1 MTDPQVSGEATEDA
15 ARWVAW
21 EVLDEPLVR
30 AGLIVPVVLVIA
42 LSGLTG
48 TVRRPVLFATLV
60 VVGVL
65 VVVGSFFRPVPSR
78 LFGQGRDGE
87 ALWSTIVAAIGPVLA
102 GALLLVAVEVAVE
115 PFAPL
120 FALMLLMAAML
131 PLPGVRWPLLV
142 WQITAWLVV
151 VLVAGQRAPVVLLL
165 HLVGGVVF
173 AVAAVRT
180 ADALTAGYA
189 QAFRARVAAQ
199 RRAELLASLL
209 RTHDLDPGV
218 VLRSVADG
226 LVGFGFDVAAIR
238 EIDRD
243 AGVARI
249 IEGVARGELEV
260 KEELP
265 LSSPDLDLV
274 LRTGAA
280 VVLDAGVREQ
290 TSRQDLGLHTAL
302 LFPVLDDGEVVALV
316 AAGTVDGA
324 PADDAVDAAELL
336 VAQAGIALRQATAY
350 RHDQA
355 TIDELRHLDRRTQDF
370 ISTVSHELRTPL
382 TVVQGLGATLDE
394 RWDELDVDRRA
405 DLLRR
410 VDANAER
417 LASMVTRLLDTSQL
431 SRQALRLV
439 DVEVRLTPLL
449 RAALD
454 RLGEVVAEYP
464 VELAIDEDITVR
476 VDPELFEHVTDN
488 LLLNLARH
496 TPPGTPARLRA
507 WQAGDRVVIELEDD
521 GPGIDEQDLPHV
533 LERFY
538 RGGDESHRVS
548 TRGLGLGLAL
558 AAEVVRAHGGR
569 LTVGS
574 GAAGGACFSFD
585 VPRATPQ

>member
-1 MTDPQVSGEATEDA
+1 MSDPQLSGAAAGDA
-15 ARWVAW
+15 SRWVAW

-30 AGLIVPVVLVIA
+30 AGLIVPVGIAIA
-42 LSGLTG
+42 LAGLAG
-48 TVRRPVLFATLV
+48 TVRRPALFAILAV
-60 VVGVL
+60 AGVL
-65 VVVGSFFRPVPSR
+65 LVVGSFFRPVPTR
-78 LFGQGRDGE
+78 LFGHGSDGE
-87 ALWSTIVAAIGPVLA
+87 ALWSTIIAALGPVLA

-131 PLPGVRWPLLV
+131 PLPGVRGPLLV
-142 WQITAWLVV
+142 WQIAAWLGL
-151 VLVAGQRAPVVLLL
+151 VLAAGQRAPLVLLL

-189 QAFRARVAAQ
+189 QAFTARVAAQ

-209 RTHDLDPGV
+209 RTHDLDPSV

-238 EIDRD
+238 EVDRE

-260 KEELP
+260 EEELP
-265 LSSPDLDLV
+265 LTSPDLDLV

-280 VVLDAGVREQ
+280 VVLDADVREQ
-290 TSRQDLGLHTAL
+290 TSRHDLGLRTTL
-302 LFPVLDDGEVVALV
+302 VFPVLEDDEVVALV
-316 AAGTVDGA
+316 AAGTVDGTLS
-324 PADDAVDAAELL
+324 DDATDAAELL
-336 VAQAGIALRQATAY
+336 VAQAGIAFRRATAY
-350 RHDQA
+350 RRDQA
-355 TIDELRHLDRRTQDF
+355 TIEELRHLDRRTQDF

-394 RWDELDVDRRA
+394 RWDDLDADRRA

-439 DVEVRLTPLL
+439 DVEVRLAPLL

-464 VELAIDEDITVR
+464 VELAVAEDIAVR

-507 WQAGDRVVIELEDD
+507 WRAGDRVVIELEDE

-569 LTVGS
+569 LSAGS
-574 GAAGGACFSFD
+574 GAAGGARFRFD